1 MRKMVL
7 DYALLVA
14 LAALL
19 VAIGLA
25 VYVTYT
31 DSMMWSQLEK
41 QLDRIEA
48 WVAEIAKGPLVDNS
62 PESSLNI
69 AKAV

>member
-1 MRKMVL
+1 MVL

-19 VAIGLA
+19 VAVGLA

-41 QLDRIEA
+41 QLNRIEA

-62 PESSLNI
+62 ESL
-69 AKAV
+69 A

>member
-1 MRKMVL
+1 MVL

-62 PESSLNI
+62 PESNLNI